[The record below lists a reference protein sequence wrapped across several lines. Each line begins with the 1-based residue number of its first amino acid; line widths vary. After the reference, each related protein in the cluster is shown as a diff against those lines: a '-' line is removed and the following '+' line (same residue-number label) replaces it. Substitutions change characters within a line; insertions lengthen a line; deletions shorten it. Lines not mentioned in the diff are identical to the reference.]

1 MYNVTYT
8 SLPVLVMAIFDQVES
23 TFRRDRPT
31 VHVHRSSVFLHRF
44 LTLSKLF
51 CVSPHFE
58 NAPTFCCFT
67 ARRSLLLIVLDQHRP
82 RSDLRG
88 IRGRGPRHPTKRGP
102 PQASYFF
109 FISRSWYISDNSIHW
124 FLILII
130 IWLLRYQYPVMHFL
144 NPKAF
149 TVSNPVTFRK

>member
-88 IRGRGPRHPTKRGP
+88 IRGRGPGIPPREGLPKPAVYFCLPAEQLHAVETPTCAPFSANLLSHARRILRWLGRKISDGRL
-102 PQASYFF
+102 ASY
-109 FISRSWYISDNSIHW
+109 
-124 FLILII
+124 L
-130 IWLLRYQYPVMHFL
+130 
-144 NPKAF
+144 
-149 TVSNPVTFRK
+149 